1 MKKFETPVVEIATF
15 AIEDVVTTSTGYVYN
30 PDCPTDLGEF

>member
-15 AIEDVVTTSTGYVYN
+15 AIEDVVTTSVVECGG
-30 PDCPTDLGEF
+30 DMGAGEF

>member
-15 AIEDVVTTSTGYVYN
+15 AIEDVVTTSAAGN
-30 PDCPTDLGEF
+30 PDCPFELPE